1 VFEQETNIT
10 IRYVMPLHF
19 GDRISVET
27 SLKTGNKLK
36 LEFKYKIRNQDQ
48 KYLEPISSKMDN

>member
-1 VFEQETNIT
+1 
-10 IRYVMPLHF
+10 MPLHF